1 MVVQT
6 IEGIVTKAGVMA
18 KTVTVTVERRLIHP
32 KLLKPYIR
40 HKKYLV
46 HDENN
51 SLSVGDKI
59 VASAC
64 RPLSARKRFT
74 LFDKVGTEA
83 EAEARR
89 AKAESFMSAEDKEK
103 IRIEQLVK
111 DEIARRAG
119 ASGSKQA

>member
-1 MVVQT
+1 MVIQT

-18 KTVTVTVERRLIHP
+18 KTVTVTVERRLLHP

-46 HDENN
+46 HDEKN

-59 VASAC
+59 IAEAC

-74 LFDKVGTEA
+74 LSDRIGTRKEA
-83 EAEARR
+83 HARR

-111 DEIARRAG
+111 DETAKRAG
-119 ASGSKQA
+119 GSGSR

>member
-1 MVVQT
+1 MAIQT
-6 IEGIVTKAGVMA
+6 IEGIITKAGVMA

-32 KLLKPYIR
+32 KLLKPFIR

-46 HDENN
+46 HDEQN

-64 RPLSARKRFT
+64 RPLSARKHFT
-74 LFDKVGTEA
+74 LLDKVGTEA

-89 AKAESFMSAEDKEK
+89 AKAASYMSAEDKEK
-103 IRIEQLVK
+103 GRIEQLVK
-111 DEIARRAG
+111 NEIAKRAG
-119 ASGSKQA
+119 PGGSR

>member
-18 KTVTVTVERRLIHP
+18 KTVTVAVERRLIHP

-46 HDENN
+46 HDEKN

-59 VASAC
+59 VAQAC
-64 RPLSARKRFT
+64 RPLSARKHFT
-74 LFDKVGTEA
+74 LFHKVGTQA
-83 EAEARR
+83 QAEARR
-89 AKAESFMSAEDKEK
+89 AKAESFMSAEVKEK
-103 IRIEQLVK
+103 IRIERLVK
-111 DEIARRAG
+111 DELAKG
-119 ASGSKQA
+119 GGGSGSRKA

>member
-32 KLLKPYIR
+32 KLLKPFVR

-46 HDENN
+46 HDETN

-74 LFDKVGTEA
+74 LLDRVGTQA

-119 ASGSKQA
+119 GSRKA

>member
-1 MVVQT
+1 MVIQT

-18 KTVTVTVERRLIHP
+18 KTVTVTVERRLLHP

-46 HDENN
+46 HDEGN

-59 VASAC
+59 IAEAC

-74 LFDKVGTEA
+74 LSDKIGTKQEA
-83 EAEARR
+83 QARR

-111 DEIARRAG
+111 DETAKRAG
-119 ASGSKQA
+119 GSGSR

>member
-18 KTVTVTVERRLIHP
+18 KTVTVTVERRLLHP

-46 HDENN
+46 HDEKN

-59 VASAC
+59 IASAC

-74 LFDKVGTEA
+74 LADKVGTNA

-103 IRIEQLVK
+103 VRIEQLVK
-111 DEIARRAG
+111 DEIAKRAG
-119 ASGSKQA
+119 GSGSRSA